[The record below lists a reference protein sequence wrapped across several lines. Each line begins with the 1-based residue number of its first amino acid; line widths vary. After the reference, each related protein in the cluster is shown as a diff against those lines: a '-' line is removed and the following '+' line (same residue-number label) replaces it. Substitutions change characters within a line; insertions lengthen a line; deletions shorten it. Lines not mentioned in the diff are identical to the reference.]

1 VTAAPPGGAS
11 SPGAGP
17 APAPVARRPGVAAL
31 PLDDDVVLY
40 QQGDE
45 RAFVLNHT
53 ASRIWSLCDGT
64 RAAES
69 IAEEIAAG
77 YGVAYDHALNDVR
90 DFVVRL
96 RRAGLLA

>member
-1 VTAAPPGGAS
+1 V
-11 SPGAGP
+11 
-17 APAPVARRPGVAAL
+17 APVARRPDVAAL

-40 QQGDE
+40 AQGDE
-45 RAFVLNHT
+45 SAFVLNQT

-64 RAAES
+64 RTAET
-69 IAEEIAAG
+69 IAGEIAAD
-77 YGVAYDHALNDVR
+77 YGVAYDQALSDVR

>member
-1 VTAAPPGGAS
+1 M
-11 SPGAGP
+11 
-17 APAPVARRPGVAAL
+17 ARGPGVAAL

-77 YGVAYDHALNDVR
+77 YGVAYDHALSDVR
-90 DFVVRL
+90 DFVIRL